1 MNPFP
6 NNCFMMNPFLNNNP
20 NMFNINNNNNLFLPN
35 LMNNQFQM
43 MQMNQLNQMNSLMMP
58 NMNIRN
64 NNNFFINPN
73 QKFLIDQIINFYQ
86 KKEKSYMNYNE
97 PYQIK
102 QLLNNLDINNPLLKA
117 GNDIEDPL
125 TYIKEKKK
133 LIRFINHDFKIFNV
147 KVPISID
154 KKTLYSIA
162 KLYKVGYFL
171 DTLLI
176 YMNCILFKDES
187 PVDCISDGDFVV
199 IIESEYYLD
208 DTYFNNLIK
217 QNNNKEK
224 MNLMLETPKEKK
236 IL

>member
-1 MNPFP
+1 
-6 NNCFMMNPFLNNNP
+6 
-20 NMFNINNNNNLFLPN
+20 
-35 LMNNQFQM
+35 
-43 MQMNQLNQMNSLMMP
+43 
-58 NMNIRN
+58 
-64 NNNFFINPN
+64 
-73 QKFLIDQIINFYQ
+73 
-86 KKEKSYMNYNE
+86 MNYNE

-117 GNDIEDPL
+117 RNDIEDPL

-162 KLYKVGYFL
+162 KLYKVGYFS

-176 YMNCILFKDES
+176 YMNCILFNNES
-187 PVDCISDGDFVV
+187 PIDCISDRDFVV

-224 MNLMLETPKEKK
+224 MNLMLETPKRKKNIIIPSDTKLSELIKALTLHFGYDYRFYYKNNIITEKDERVVEK
-236 IL
+236 GLPVFVR